1 METIQPNSTVLVL
14 NSSYEPLN
22 FTSWKRA
29 IILLFK
35 EKAQFISKKVIRL
48 VNFVRI
54 PFHTQQLVHPTKSNI
69 IKRDNNQCQYCGSRS
84 NLTVDHIIPRSK
96 GGQNTWENMVACC
109 ESCNAKKGD
118 HDLNKID
125 MQLRSTPK
133 KPMNKVMLILNN
145 TKDDEWQQFLF
156 C

>member
-1 METIQPNSTVLVL
+1 MQTIQPNSTVLVL

-35 EKAQFISKKVIRL
+35 EKAQFVSKKVIRL

-54 PFHTQQLVHPTKSNI
+54 PFHTQQLIHPTKANI
-69 IKRDNNQCQYCGSRS
+69 IKRDNDECQYCGSKS
-84 NLTVDHIIPRSK
+84 HLTVDHVIPRSK

-109 ESCNAKKGD
+109 ESCNVKKGNL
-118 HDLNKID
+118 DLNKSG
-125 MQLRSTPK
+125 MTLRSMPK
-133 KPMNKVMLILNN
+133 KPTSKVMLILNN
-145 TKDDEWQQFLF
+145 TKDDEWREFLF
-156 C
+156 A

>member
-35 EKAQFISKKVIRL
+35 EKHSLYQKVIRL

-54 PFHTQQLVHPTKSNI
+54 PFHTQQLVHPTVKYYQE
-69 IKRDNNQCQYCGSRS
+69 R
-84 NLTVDHIIPRSK
+84 
-96 GGQNTWENMVACC
+96 
-109 ESCNAKKGD
+109 
-118 HDLNKID
+118 
-125 MQLRSTPK
+125 
-133 KPMNKVMLILNN
+133 
-145 TKDDEWQQFLF
+145 
-156 C
+156 

>member
-35 EKAQFISKKVIRL
+35 EKAQFVSKKVIRL
-48 VNFVRI
+48 INFVRI
-54 PFHTQQLVHPTKSNI
+54 PFHTQQLVYPTKSNI
-69 IKRDNNQCQYCGSRS
+69 IKRDNNQCQYCGSKS

-109 ESCNAKKGD
+109 ESCNTKKGNY
-118 HDLNKID
+118 DLSKID
-125 MQLRSTPK
+125 MKLRSLPK
-133 KPMNKVMLILNN
+133 KPVNKIMLILNN

>member
-35 EKAQFISKKVIRL
+35 QKAKLISQKVIRL

-54 PFHTQQLVHPTKSNI
+54 PYQTQQLIHPTKQNI
-69 IKRDNNQCQYCGSRS
+69 IKRDNYECQYCGSKS
-84 NLTVDHIIPRSK
+84 HLTVDHVVPRSK
-96 GGQNTWENMVACC
+96 GGKNTWENLVACC
-109 ESCNAKKGD
+109 ETCNVQKGD
-118 HDLNKID
+118 RDLDKID
-125 MQLRSTPK
+125 MKLKSKPK
-133 KPMNKVMLILNN
+133 KPISKIMLILNN
-145 TKDDEWQQFLF
+145 TSDDEWREFLF
-156 C
+156 I